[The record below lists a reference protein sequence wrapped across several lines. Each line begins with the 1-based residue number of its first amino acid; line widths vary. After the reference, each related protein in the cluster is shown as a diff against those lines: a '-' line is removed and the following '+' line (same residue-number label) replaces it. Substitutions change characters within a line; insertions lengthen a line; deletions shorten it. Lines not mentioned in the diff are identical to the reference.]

1 MASESVEID
10 DACLWG
16 STIEKI
22 FIDIMVDEVNKGNM
36 KNGQFSSNLWKKI
49 LEDLQCKSKRN
60 YSMKQVKQKFNRL
73 RTKYREFNELRKHT
87 GFGWDGPTQTVV
99 APDEIWENYL
109 RAHPKAAI
117 YRKKGCDHYV
127 LLELIFSKS
136 TASGKFHRSAAL
148 GPPNTDDEKEIENDS
163 ERIGLNDIDDSA
175 SFMGTRLVDEV
186 FRSEAK
192 TSVTSTERKA
202 KRQRSEQ
209 MSAAIAAWTEVAKVR
224 VETTLAKAEKNKN
237 AIEGGSGNDE
247 FSVTKC
253 MQVLEGIDG
262 VSDDVYMKAVEK
274 LQNSVWRET
283 FINMSTLRR
292 RAWLDR
298 LV

>member
-1 MASESVEID
+1 
-10 DACLWG
+10 
-16 STIEKI
+16 
-22 FIDIMVDEVNKGNM
+22 
-36 KNGQFSSNLWKKI
+36 
-49 LEDLQCKSKRN
+49 
-60 YSMKQVKQKFNRL
+60 
-73 RTKYREFNELRKHT
+73 
-87 GFGWDGPTQTVV
+87 
-99 APDEIWENYL
+99 
-109 RAHPKAAI
+109 
-117 YRKKGCDHYV
+117 
-127 LLELIFSKS
+127 
-136 TASGKFHRSAAL
+136 
-148 GPPNTDDEKEIENDS
+148 
-163 ERIGLNDIDDSA
+163 
-175 SFMGTRLVDEV
+175 MGTRLVDEV

-209 MSAAIAAWTEVAKVR
+209 MSVEIVAWTEVAKVR

-237 AIEGGSGNDE
+237 AVEGGSGNDE

-253 MQVLEGIDG
+253 MQVLEGIEG

-274 LQNSVWRET
+274 LQNSVWRKT